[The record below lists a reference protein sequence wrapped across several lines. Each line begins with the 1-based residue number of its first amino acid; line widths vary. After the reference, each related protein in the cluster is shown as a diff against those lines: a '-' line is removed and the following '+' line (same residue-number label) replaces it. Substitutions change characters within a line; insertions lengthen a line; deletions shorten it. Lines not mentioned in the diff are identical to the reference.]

1 MASAG
6 LVGAAG
12 IGATYALNRKK
23 EEKEEAKSEL
33 EQMLNGELQSNNNT
47 QQKQR

>member
-1 MASAG
+1 MAAAG
-6 LVGAAG
+6 LLGAAG
-12 IGATYALNRKK
+12 IGVTYALNRKK